1 MASNKLLLPRFE
13 GDISK
18 VKVESW
24 IAMFELVHDGITL
37 DKEKIKKL
45 ISYLKDSAMDWFSD
59 SIMPR
64 MADNIT
70 FNTIKAEMI
79 TRFNRDLVEPIIQV
93 QNRKL
98 KRDETVNDYFI
109 EKIQVLRRTGLKES
123 GQIAML
129 TDGMPQHFRT
139 PLISARP
146 TDTNAWLS
154 LALDL
159 ETSFRQN
166 KKFNEFAGPRTEMV
180 HMSDKTNKPQKK
192 KVGLRNGSSTMGPNG
207 RKPPGPCRYCKS
219 RGQENWHWNN
229 ECFDQTMASPTIQG
243 PDTVAVHMTLAKND
257 FSGQPH

>member
-1 MASNKLLLPRFE
+1 MAEAKLLMPRFE
-13 GDISK
+13 GDSSK

-24 IAMFELVHDGITL
+24 LTMFELVHDSIT
-37 DKEKIKKL
+37 DNKEKIKKL
-45 ISYLKDSAMDWFSD
+45 VTYLKDGAMDWFCD
-59 SIMPR
+59 TIMPR
-64 MADNIT
+64 IETIT
-70 FNTIKAEMI
+70 FATIKTEMI

-98 KRDETVNDYFI
+98 KKEESVNDYFN
-109 EKIQVLRRTGLKES
+109 EKLMVLRRTGLKET

-146 TDTNAWLS
+146 ANTNGWLS

-166 KKFNEFAGPRTEMV
+166 RKFQVDNPGPRTETV
-180 HMSDKTNKPQKK
+180 HIIDKNKRDSKK
-192 KVGLRNGSSTMGPNG
+192 TGRGTTKQSG
-207 RKPPGPCRYCKS
+207 RKPPGPCRFCKS

-229 ECFDQTMASPTIQG
+229 ECLDQTMGPALEG
-243 PDTVAVHMTLAKND
+243 PDTASVNMTLAKNY
-257 FSGQPH
+257 